1 MGASG
6 CVAWMFDKKGVLAF
20 PKDEHSDEE
29 LLEIGL
35 EAGAEDIVD
44 DGETWQI
51 QCAPEDFTAV
61 REAFVSAGIEPAES
75 EITMIPQNT
84 VAVDKETGLK
94 LLKLYDALDEN
105 EDVQNVYANFD
116 LPEELLAEMQD

>member
-1 MGASG
+1 
-6 CVAWMFDKKGVLAF
+6 
-20 PKDEHSDEE
+20 
-29 LLEIGL
+29 L

-51 QCAPEDFTAV
+51 QCAPEDFMAV
-61 REAFVSAGIEPAES
+61 REAFASAGIEPAES

-84 VAVDKETGLK
+84 VAVDKETGRK